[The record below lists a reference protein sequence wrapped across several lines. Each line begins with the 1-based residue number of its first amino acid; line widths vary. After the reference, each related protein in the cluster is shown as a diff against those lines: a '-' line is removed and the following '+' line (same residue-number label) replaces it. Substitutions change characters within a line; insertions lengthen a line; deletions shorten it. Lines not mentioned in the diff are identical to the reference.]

1 MVDTELKI
9 ARAAET
15 MQPDNILE
23 VRNLKQYFPIRRG
36 LFNRVA
42 ANVRAVDDISFS
54 IKRGETV
61 GLVGESGSGKTTTGR
76 CIVRLYDP
84 TDGDVWF
91 RASSGPT
98 EIGRVPRTA
107 LKPVRQEIQM
117 LFQDPNSSLNP
128 RMRIG
133 ELIAEPLEIHNIGN
147 ARSRRARGE
156 QLLQQVGLG
165 AEMINRYP
173 HQLSGGQRQ
182 RIGVARALSSEPR
195 LIICDEPVSALDV
208 SVQAQVLNLL
218 ADLQSEMGLTYLFIA
233 HDLSVVEYISDRILV
248 MYLGHIVESAA
259 TAKIFSRPS
268 HPYTEALLNAI
279 PKRSRHGHRRRSVL
293 AGDIPSP
300 VNPPS
305 GCVFHTRCKYVEARC
320 KAEVPPLRPLP
331 GDADTQVACHFAE
344 ELALQPFLSENN

>member
-1 MVDTELKI
+1 MADQQVKTEQQG
-9 ARAAET
+9 AA
-15 MQPDNILE
+15 MQPENILE
-23 VRNLKQYFPIRRG
+23 VRQLKQYFPIHRG

-42 ANVRAVDDISFS
+42 AHVRAVDGISFVV
-54 IKRGETV
+54 KRGETV

-76 CIVRLYDP
+76 CIIRLYDP
-84 TDGDVWF
+84 TAGQIWF
-91 RASSGPT
+91 RTGNGPV
-98 EIGRVPRTA
+98 EIGQLPRDD
-107 LKPVRQEIQM
+107 LKPIRQEIQM

-133 ELIAEPLEIHNIGN
+133 ELIAEPLEIHGIGDR
-147 ARSRRARGE
+147 RSRTDRIEA
-156 QLLQQVGLG
+156 LLEQVGLG

-182 RIGVARALSSEPR
+182 RIGVARALSSTPR

-218 ADLQSEMGLTYLFIA
+218 ADLQKEMGLTYLFIA

-259 TAKIFSRPS
+259 TANIFRRPV

-279 PKRSRHGHRRRSVL
+279 PKRGRQGHRRRAVL

-305 GCVFHTRCKYVEARC
+305 GCVFHTRCNYVEERC
-320 KAEVPPLRPLP
+320 KHEVPPLRPLAS
-331 GDADTQVACHFAE
+331 DVETQVACHFAD
-344 ELALQPFLSENN
+344 ELTLQPYLQD

>member
-1 MVDTELKI
+1 
-9 ARAAET
+9 
-15 MQPDNILE
+15 MQPANILE
-23 VRNLKQYFPIRRG
+23 VRELKQFFPIRRG

-42 ANVRAVDDISFS
+42 AHVRAVDDISFAV
-54 IKRGETV
+54 KRGETV

-84 TDGDVWF
+84 TDGQVWF
-91 RASSGPT
+91 RTGDGPV
-98 EIGRVPRTA
+98 EISQLPHKA
-107 LKPVRQEIQM
+107 LKPVRQDIQM
-117 LFQDPNSSLNP
+117 LFQDPNASLNP

-133 ELIAEPLEIHNIGN
+133 ELIAEPLEIHAIGDR
-147 ARSRRARGE
+147 RSRTTRIE
-156 QLLQQVGLG
+156 MLLEQVGLG

-218 ADLQSEMGLTYLFIA
+218 ADLQKAMGLTYLFIA
-233 HDLSVVEYISDRILV
+233 HDLSVVEYISDRVLV

-259 TAKIFSRPS
+259 TAKIFSRPA

-279 PKRSRHGHRRRSVL
+279 PKRDRHGHRRRTVL

-300 VNPPS
+300 VNPPA
-305 GCVFHTRCKYVEARC
+305 GCVFHTRCKYVEERC
-320 KAEVPPLRPLP
+320 KAEIPPLRPLVS
-331 GDADTQVACHFAE
+331 DAETQVACHFAD
-344 ELALQPFLSENN
+344 ELTLQPFLRALA